1 MNFASIGSQAA
12 SRRPSSTED
21 PNCPEAGFTLFETLT
36 ALLVLSIG
44 LVSLFDAQSR
54 ALKTAG
60 VSAEYVRARILA
72 QNLLTETMGK
82 PKPAEAAAG
91 ANGAFQWSVDVAP
104 EEESW
109 AQIPVRDNW
118 KMFHVQVRVVM
129 QDGRKIV
136 LDSLKLGRS
145 DG

>member
-1 MNFASIGSQAA
+1 MNFASTGLQAA
-12 SRRPSSTED
+12 SRRPSPTDDS
-21 PNCPEAGFTLFETLT
+21 NGPEAGFTLFETLT

-72 QNLLTETMGK
+72 HNLLTETMSK
-82 PKPAEAAAG
+82 PKLTETAAG
-91 ANGAFQWSVDVAP
+91 TNGAFQWSVDVAP
-104 EEESW
+104 EEGAW
-109 AQIPVRDNW
+109 AQIPVRGNW
-118 KMFHVQVRVVM
+118 KLFHVQVRVVM

-145 DG
+145 NG